1 MFDKTGR
8 TRCELKMPSAN
19 IRETMLRHWRL
30 LELLPRHPRSFATK
44 SIHERLEEAGFKVT
58 RRTVER
64 DLQGFVEAGFPIVVD
79 SSQEPYLWSWDAA
92 APALTLPVPSVS
104 DALLL
109 AMVRDYIGPM
119 LPPQML
125 DALRPYL
132 DRAVQ
137 VLDGAKAN
145 NALASWRDKV
155 HAINPNQTLIPP
167 KIDPEINR
175 VVSDALLAESQIEI
189 VYDSM
194 KSGKGKFVNIHPH
207 ALIHRGQMSY
217 LVGSCWDYKDMRRF
231 AMHRIKEVKNLNQPM
246 TKQADFRL
254 CDYLAKG
261 YGDFGEGGM
270 RDLDL
275 KVSPELAEYL
285 HECRLS
291 VDQTLTTMD
300 DDLGWFRLRASLA
313 DTPQLKWWIL
323 SQGSDVVVLD
333 NPTSPV

>member
-1 MFDKTGR
+1 
-8 TRCELKMPSAN
+8 MPSAN

-30 LELLPRHPRSFATK
+30 MELLPRQPRSIATK
-44 SIHERLEEAGFKVT
+44 AIHERLEDAGFKVT

-79 SSQEPYLWSWDAA
+79 NSQEPYLWSWDAA

-109 AMVRDYIGPM
+109 AMVRDYIGTM

-137 VLDGAKAN
+137 VLDGAKSN
-145 NALASWRDKV
+145 NTLASWRDKV

-167 KIDPEINR
+167 EIDPEINR
-175 VVSDALLAESQIEI
+175 VVSDALLAETQIDI
-189 VYDSM
+189 IYDSM
-194 KSGKGKFVNIHPH
+194 QSGKGKTVNIHPH

-231 AMHRIKEVKNLNQPM
+231 AMHRIKHAKNLHLPM
-246 TKQADFRL
+246 TKQVDFRL
-254 CDYLAKG
+254 EDYLAKG
-261 YGDFGEGGM
+261 YGDFGDGGT
-270 RDLDL
+270 RDLDI

-285 HECRLS
+285 NECKLS
-291 VDQTLTTMD
+291 VDQTLTKMD
-300 DDLGWFRLRASLA
+300 DDQGWYRLRARLA
-313 DTPQLKWWIL
+313 DTPQLKWWLL
-323 SQGSDVVVLD
+323 SQGSELIVLD
-333 NPTSPV
+333 GPIAPA

>member
-1 MFDKTGR
+1 
-8 TRCELKMPSAN
+8 MPSAN

-30 LELLPRHPRSFATK
+30 MELLPRQPRSIATK
-44 SIHERLEEAGFKVT
+44 AIHKRLDEAGFNVA

-64 DLQGFVEAGFPIVVD
+64 DLQGLVEAGFPIVVD
-79 SSQEPYLWSWDAA
+79 NSQEPYLWSWDAA
-92 APALTLPVPSVS
+92 APALSLPVPSVP

-109 AMVRDYIGPM
+109 AMVSDYIGPM
-119 LPPQML
+119 LPPPML

-145 NALASWRDKV
+145 NTLASWRDKV
-155 HAINPNQTLIPP
+155 HAVNPNQTLIPP

-175 VVSDALLAESQIEI
+175 VVSDALLEEMQLEI

-194 KSGKGKFVNIHPH
+194 SSDKGKTITIHPH
-207 ALIHRGQMSY
+207 ALIHRGLMSY
-217 LVGSCWDYKDMRRF
+217 LVGTCWHYKDMRRF
-231 AMHRIKEVKNLNQPM
+231 AMHRIKQAKNLNQPM

-254 CDYLAKG
+254 DDYLAKG
-261 YGDFGEGGM
+261 YGDFGDGGM
-270 RDLDL
+270 RDLDI

-285 HECRLS
+285 NECKLS
-291 VDQTLTTMD
+291 VDQTLSKLD
-300 DDLGWFRLRASLA
+300 DAQGWFRLRAKLA

-323 SQGSDVVVLD
+323 SQGSEVVDLAK
-333 NPTSPV
+333 

>member
-1 MFDKTGR
+1 
-8 TRCELKMPSAN
+8 MPSAN

-30 LELLPRHPRSFATK
+30 MELLPRQPRSIATK
-44 SIHERLEEAGFKVT
+44 AIHERLEEAGFKVT

-79 SSQEPYLWSWDAA
+79 NSQEPYLWSWDAA

-137 VLDGAKAN
+137 VLDGAKTN
-145 NALASWRDKV
+145 NTLASWRDKV

-167 KIDPEINR
+167 RIDPEINR
-175 VVSDALLAESQIEI
+175 VVSDALLEEMQLEI
-189 VYDSM
+189 IYDSM
-194 KSGKGKFVNIHPH
+194 SGEKGKTLNIHPH

-217 LVGSCWDYKDMRRF
+217 LVGSCWHYKDMRRF
-231 AMHRIKEVKNLNQPM
+231 AMHRIKEAKNLHQPM
-246 TKQADFRL
+246 TTQAGFRL
-254 CDYLAKG
+254 DDYLSKG
-261 YGDFGEGGM
+261 FGDFGDGGM

-275 KVSPELAEYL
+275 RVSPELAEYL
-285 HECRLS
+285 NECKLS
-291 VDQTLTTMD
+291 VDQTLIKMD
-300 DDLGWFRLRASLA
+300 DAQGWYRLSVRLA
-313 DTPQLKWWIL
+313 DTPQLTWWIL
-323 SQGSDVVVLD
+323 SQGSEVVVLD
-333 NPTSPV
+333 DSNTSV